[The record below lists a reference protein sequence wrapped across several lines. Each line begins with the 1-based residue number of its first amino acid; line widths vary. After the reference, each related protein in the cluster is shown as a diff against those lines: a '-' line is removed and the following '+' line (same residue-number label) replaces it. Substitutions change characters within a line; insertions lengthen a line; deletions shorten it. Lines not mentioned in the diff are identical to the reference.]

1 MKKGV
6 VVFCFL
12 VALSFISAESVG
24 NNIPIQIQT
33 VDASGNVITGTFAFT
48 INISNSASCTPVLYS
63 NTTTKTTDSRGIVSY
78 NLENVN
84 LAFDEQYWFCYYRD
98 GILKDTVKAAR
109 VPYTFRAK
117 NVTLSG
123 VDIDTNLVMG
133 IYNITAGIG
142 DFGAGLSVSG
152 YRLNVAGNV
161 NITGN
166 ISVGGNY
173 LCNATSCFSFT
184 DLNTSGTSGG
194 SGVPAGAI
202 MAFNQ
207 ASCPTGWTLAD
218 GTSGTPDLRGIFIR
232 GSGTSGV
239 LKMANGTNFSAGFG
253 TYGNDSFQG
262 HLHLVQGV
270 MDTGG
275 SNYRTA
281 QTAVGNTLNTYI
293 GRTENY
299 QSDGTNGVPRT
310 GVETRPAYYA
320 TIYCVKTAED
330 TPVSNTI
337 WGASGDNVFV
347 QNTSLNVGIGTA
359 SPSAKLHISSIPN
372 DAPGSG
378 DIKTD
383 WYGFRSSVSGT
394 DALTIDV
401 YYVGTG
407 WDSIMAFDA
416 FSHNVGIGTTAPAA
430 LLDIGTPSS
439 SMALPA
445 TSGSTNTALFRIG
458 YYDHTW
464 AGVELDMGVYNGGGY
479 PAWIQS
485 RAPTNYSVNRDLL
498 INPNGGNVGIGT
510 TSPTHKLNVNGNT
523 NITGTTTSGTYN
535 TFTGSQA
542 GAVTATF
549 YTAFTASGTNGQ
561 MWIVSSYI
569 SGSDSPSGYH
579 IVDLV
584 MVANN
589 AMRVVNL
596 ATATNM
602 ASQVSGLN
610 YQIRQSSGV
619 SQTLQWVAVKIG

>member
-98 GILKDTVKAAR
+98 GVLKDTVKAAR

-166 ISVGGNY
+166 ISLGGNY
-173 LCNATSCFSFT
+173 LCNATSCFSFA
-184 DLNTSGTSGG
+184 DLNTSGTSGE
-194 SGVPAGAI
+194 SGVPAGMIAP
-202 MAFNQ
+202 FNQ
-207 ASCPTGWTLAD
+207 ASCPTGWVLAD

-232 GSGTSGV
+232 GSGTNAV
-239 LKMANGTNFSAGFG
+239 LRNGNGTNFSAGFG

-262 HLHLVQGV
+262 HSHQVGIWQA
-270 MDTGG
+270 
-275 SNYRTA
+275 NYLDIGTSYNPIYDDA
-281 QTAVGNTLNTYI
+281 NTLLSYTGSIKAIRQPINYTGFGSVRI
-293 GRTENY
+293 GA
-299 QSDGTNGVPRT
+299 
-310 GVETRPAYYA
+310 ETSPAYYA

-347 QNTSLNVGIGTA
+347 QNTSLNVGIGTT

-510 TSPTHKLNVNGNT
+510 TSPTYKLEVVGSVNVTGNL
-523 NITGTTTSGTYN
+523 
-535 TFTGSQA
+535 TFSQGSRTIYSNETCVIIK
-542 GAVTATF
+542 GK
-549 YTAFTASGTNGQ
+549 
-561 MWIVSSYI
+561 VS
-569 SGSDSPSGYH
+569 
-579 IVDLV
+579 
-584 MVANN
+584 
-589 AMRVVNL
+589 
-596 ATATNM
+596 
-602 ASQVSGLN
+602 
-610 YQIRQSSGV
+610 
-619 SQTLQWVAVKIG
+619 TLEIC